1 MASRGTGKRVFRG
14 RFVRDA
20 AQKSVDV
27 PRRFLAM
34 ADRDGDGALGA
45 GHIASRENARPAG
58 HHVRPDFHDAI
69 FDNNAGRAAQQ

>member
-1 MASRGTGKRVFRG
+1 
-14 RFVRDA
+14 
-20 AQKSVDV
+20 
-27 PRRFLAM
+27 M